1 MFHVLDRERGDANHN
16 RYQEIVAWI
25 RLENRANK
33 TPQYI
38 VPAMLTEPANREYL
52 PDRAIEFLV
61 ERVAEQAMLERAPLS
76 DTEKKMLRFSA
87 SDSEPD
93 LAALDDFNDKCN
105 KDDYEERII
114 GLVRRAHAFDR
125 KHERAAIWKE
135 ALHAAK
141 GQDFYLATIIEE
153 RGLSP
158 QPKLPSSF
166 PRKDV
171 LWLIAYVVAL
181 GGPYVY
187 SKVFQIHEDWEK
199 ALLVACVAFI
209 LAMMRVIDK
218 RDEPGPESFSL
229 FGPEGS
235 GRWSSK
241 RGSRKRKPKRQDD
254 QSA

>member
-1 MFHVLDRERGDANHN
+1 
-16 RYQEIVAWI
+16 
-25 RLENRANK
+25 
-33 TPQYI
+33 
-38 VPAMLTEPANREYL
+38 MLTEPANREYL
-52 PDRAIEFLV
+52 PDRAREFLV

-87 SDSEPD
+87 SDPEPD
-93 LAALDDFNDKCN
+93 LAALDDFNDKCK
-105 KDDYEERII
+105 KDEYEEKII
-114 GLVRRAHAFDR
+114 GLVRRSYAFDR
-125 KHERAAIWKE
+125 QHERAAIWKE

-141 GQDFYLATIIEE
+141 GQDFYLATIIDE

-158 QPKLPSSF
+158 RPKLPASF

-171 LWLIAYVVAL
+171 LWLIAYVVVL
-181 GGPYVY
+181 GGPYIY
-187 SKVFQIHEDWEK
+187 SKVFQIHDWEK
-199 ALLVACVAFI
+199 GLLGVCVAVI
-209 LAMMRVIDK
+209 LAIMGFIDQ

-235 GRWSSK
+235 GRWPRK